1 MGEPASSSS
10 SHQDNSKAP
19 PGNKEWVLPK
29 QLEDIRPARDFP
41 QYRHRWNTNEE
52 IASILIAFSKH
63 KEWLKMEMKIRPP
76 SGSMLMY
83 SRNRVRYRKDGYCWK
98 KRKDG
103 KNIREDHMKLKV
115 QGLECIY
122 GSYVHSDI
130 LPTFH
135 RRCYWLLQN
144 PDIVLVHYLNIPYQD
159 NTKVKIPVV
168 PQYTLEKK
176 EWTKEE
182 LVDQLRPMFST
193 GQPGE
198 ESEQM
203 IDETVEALVKHLIE
217 YHENANKFVKDKTS
231 LAAGDKTP
239 RETPVNVNKGLR
251 PHQYQKKQTGSPS
264 GGSSHV
270 IHHKPEVAHVPYL
283 LNVGGNLHVPG
294 SSYLLVNGHGGSES
308 GHSTPG
314 LVMPEGGGLQVTRPD
329 GSTMVSCPG
338 VSGASVQ
345 NEAPQLDY
353 QSVQGLHSACSLTD
367 ICDNNSKLVSS
378 IEQSLLNSS
387 KREDLAPMQLSSE
400 SCSPMIGSTSINK
413 PEMNLVP
420 YLKSVTAED
429 VQHVIRSHSEQ
440 NKEKSKG
447 VPNELEHDPLSASF
461 GSSDFDN
468 LDLELHD
475 IEKLCSFLETPE
487 DPSSQGMVGS
497 IPVSEC
503 DNKINTSLGQMT
515 DFRPPGKSVSNC
527 VQCQEKSKQLLV
539 DQKISHRKPSGRG
552 LVDILDYSPEFSYT
566 EGGSKLLLIGP
577 WTKVSSTYTCVI
589 DNEPVQTTLLQPG
602 VLRCYTPA
610 HDKGCVPVYV
620 SCDGKTLSRP
630 VPFLYKENP
639 EHKPCSRF
647 SWFSVEE
654 KELKTLLVE
663 RLVQLEKRLTQSHYR
678 NGPVPSLQQASEDLV
693 ESSDLEGKLLWY
705 IKMFSSGTWS
715 DTESFPQC
723 SKYGMTLLHLTAA
736 LGFSRVIQSLLQW
749 RTNNPCWF
757 LDYEVDANCLD
768 ENSCTALMWACAK
781 GHQQA
786 AIVLYQWNS
795 DTLKVSTK
803 DGFTALNFAQMF
815 GHHQIYGLLHKYQ
828 TVLISPSQTAG
839 SVDTAFPLCPQSNQ
853 NVFKQPHPNGMTSLH
868 IQIPNPP
875 QQQGFLIRRQSEQD
889 LRGKATRKKL
899 SKRAS
904 VDLPANSDE
913 GRATRAGSYE
923 YPIRETNSEP
933 YLPMATDHPMTR
945 GDNPMLSD
953 NNRDIMSPD
962 LMVNSE
968 IDQLKRVNLDNMD
981 PSSASIIQTTLGYT
995 KMDTD
1000 EVESST
1006 NGSPIIDVE
1015 RVSSDEES
1023 YYQQTRSKS
1032 QSISSDNCEDV
1043 KLQMMTLAK
1052 QIIAAMPERIK
1063 LSPSRGDEVAPER
1076 ERCSSY
1082 SSLQSQSSP
1091 NTSSYE
1097 EDSGISTPMGDTFSF
1112 DDYRYADL
1120 GTPASSLSPDSTC
1133 MPSPYSPYSFT
1144 LDSPPPTTE
1153 DFTEYFNAP
1162 TTFMEK
1168 DFSQLTLS
1176 DKEQR
1181 KLYEAA
1187 KVIQKTYR
1195 QYRDKQQLQQQQQKE
1210 IEAAVLIQKYYR
1222 RYKQY
1227 AYYKK
1232 MSQAAVLIQSQF
1244 RSYYAQKRFKK
1255 SRDAAVVIQ
1264 NQYRTYKEHERL
1276 KKGGN
1281 KSVIIQQRYR
1291 SHYRRKNVKGQS
1303 AEDHV
1308 IPVVPDSAESSPPDQ
1323 NNTISDTTTKQPDD
1337 EAPPDGG
1344 DGQQENSNQTRDR

>member
-1 MGEPASSSS
+1 MGEPASSST
-10 SHQDNSKAP
+10 HQDNSRAS
-19 PGNKEWVLPK
+19 PGNKDWVLPK

-41 QYRHRWNTNEE
+41 QYRHRWNSNEE

-76 SGSMLMY
+76 SGSMLLY

-168 PQYTLEKK
+168 PPYTLEKK

-182 LVDQLRPMFST
+182 LIDQLRPMFST

-217 YHENANKFVKDKTS
+217 YHENANKFVKDKTALTTS
-231 LAAGDKTP
+231 EKPPRDTP
-239 RETPVNVNKGLR
+239 CHAKKGLH
-251 PHQYQKKQTGSPS
+251 PHQYHRKHAGNPS

-270 IHHKPEVAHVPYL
+270 VHHKPDVAHVPYL
-283 LNVGGNLHVPG
+283 LNVGGKLHVPG
-294 SSYLLVNGHGGSES
+294 SGYLLVNGHGECES
-308 GHSTPG
+308 GHSRQG
-314 LVMPEGGGLQVTRPD
+314 LVMPEGGGLHVVGAENNTL
-329 GSTMVSCPG
+329 VSCPN

-345 NEAPQLDY
+345 SESTQLDY
-353 QSVQGLHSACSLTD
+353 QSVQDFNSACSLTD
-367 ICDNNSKLVSS
+367 ICDSNDKLVSS
-378 IEQSLLNSS
+378 VEQSMLNSC
-387 KREDLAPMQLSSE
+387 KQDFTPMQFSSE
-400 SCSPMIGSTSINK
+400 SCSPLMINNNISK
-413 PEMNLVP
+413 PEVNLVP

-429 VQHVIRSHSEQ
+429 VQHVIRFHTDQ
-440 NKEKSKG
+440 NKVKSKG
-447 VPNELEHDPLSASF
+447 SPSELEQDPLSASF

-475 IEKLCSFLETPE
+475 IEKLCSFLETP
-487 DPSSQGMVGS
+487 DDHSSHDMAGS
-497 IPVSEC
+497 IPVSK
-503 DNKINTSLGQMT
+503 NGNAINTNLGDMT
-515 DFRPPGKSVSNC
+515 KFESSNKSMSNC
-527 VQCQEKSKQLLV
+527 EQCREKSKQLSV
-539 DQKISHRKPSGRG
+539 DHKTNPRKPSSRG
-552 LVDILDYSPEFSYT
+552 LVDIVDYSPEFSYT
-566 EGGSKLLLIGP
+566 EGGSKLLVIGP

-589 DNEPVQTTLLQPG
+589 DGEPVQTTLLQPG

-610 HDKGCVPVYV
+610 HHKGCVPVYI

-639 EHKPCSRF
+639 EHNSSTRF

-654 KELKTLLVE
+654 KDLKSLLVE

-678 NGPVPSLQQASEDLV
+678 DGPVPNLQQACESLV
-693 ESSDLEGKLLWY
+693 ENDDMEGKLLWY
-705 IKMFSSGTWS
+705 IKMFSAGTWS
-715 DTESFPQC
+715 DRESFPHS

-736 LGFSRVIQSLLQW
+736 LGYSRVIQSLLQW
-749 RTNNPCWF
+749 RTDNPCWF

-768 ENSCTALMWACAK
+768 EHCCTALMWACAK

-803 DGFTALNFAQMF
+803 DGFTAMNFAQVF
-815 GHHQIYGLLHKYQ
+815 GHYQLYSMLHKYQ
-828 TVLISPSQTAG
+828 ASHLSTSQTAG
-839 SVDTAFPLCPQSNQ
+839 PVNSTFPLPSQSNHDL
-853 NVFKQPHPNGMTSLH
+853 FKQPHPNGMTSLH

-875 QQQGFLIRRQSEQD
+875 QQQQGVLIRRQSEQD
-889 LRGKATRKKL
+889 LRGKVAHKKL

-904 VDLPANSDE
+904 VDLPANYDD
-913 GRATRAGSYE
+913 GRSARAGSYE

-953 NNRDIMSPD
+953 NRRDIMSPD
-962 LMVNSE
+962 LMMNSE
-968 IDQLKRVNLDNMD
+968 IDQLKRVNLDNMA
-981 PSSASIIQTTLGYT
+981 PSSLSMIQTTPGFT
-995 KMDTD
+995 RMDTD
-1000 EVESST
+1000 EVDSNES
-1006 NGSPIIDVE
+1006 GSPIIDVE
-1015 RVSSDEES
+1015 RVSSDDES
-1023 YYQQTRSKS
+1023 YCQQTRSKS
-1032 QSISSDNCEDV
+1032 QSISSDSCEDV
-1043 KLQMMTLAK
+1043 KHQMVTLAK

-1063 LSPSRGDEVAPER
+1063 LSPSRDDGEPER
-1076 ERCSSY
+1076 ERCGSY
-1082 SSLQSQSSP
+1082 SSLQSQSSLH
-1091 NTSSYE
+1091 TSSYE
-1097 EDSGISTPMGDTFSF
+1097 EDSGISTPMGDAFAF
-1112 DDYRYADL
+1112 DEYRYPDL

-1232 MSQAAVLIQSQF
+1232 MTQAAVLIQSQF

-1291 SHYRRKNVKGQS
+1291 SHYQRKNVKGQS
-1303 AEDHV
+1303 TEDHAIPV
-1308 IPVVPDSAESSPPDQ
+1308 IPDSNER
-1323 NNTISDTTTKQPDD
+1323 IVMH
-1337 EAPPDGG
+1337 
-1344 DGQQENSNQTRDR
+1344 

>member
-10 SHQDNSKAP
+10 HQDNSRAP
-19 PGNKEWVLPK
+19 SGNNDLILPK
-29 QLEDIRPARDFP
+29 QLEDIQAARDFP
-41 QYRHRWNTNEE
+41 QYRHRWNSNEE
-52 IASILIAFSKH
+52 IASILIAFSRH

-76 SGSMLMY
+76 SGSMLLY

-168 PQYTLEKK
+168 PPYTLEKK

-217 YHENANKFVKDKTS
+217 YHENANKFVKDKPTTASGNKISRDTPPHVKNS
-231 LAAGDKTP
+231 LHP
-239 RETPVNVNKGLR
+239 S
-251 PHQYQKKQTGSPS
+251 HYHKKHVGNSS
-264 GGSSHV
+264 EGSSHV
-270 IHHKPEVAHVPYL
+270 IHHKPDIAHVPYL
-283 LNVGGNLHVPG
+283 LNVGGKLNVPG
-294 SSYLLVNGHGGSES
+294 SSYLLVNGHGGSEN
-308 GHSTPG
+308 GHSSQG
-314 LVMPEGGGLQVTRPD
+314 LVVPEGGGLQLTGAD
-329 GSTMVSCPG
+329 
-338 VSGASVQ
+338 SGALVPCPSASGAASQ
-345 NEAPQLDY
+345 TEGSHLDY
-353 QSVQGLHSACSLTD
+353 QSVQNLHNACSMSD
-367 ICDNNSKLVSS
+367 ICDSNSKLVSS
-378 IEQSLLNSS
+378 VEQSLLNSC
-387 KREDLAPMQLSSE
+387 KQDFTPMQFSTDTCSSL
-400 SCSPMIGSTSINK
+400 IGSTNIIK
-413 PEMNLVP
+413 PDVNLVP
-420 YLKSVTAED
+420 YLKSVTVED
-429 VQHVIRSHSEQ
+429 VQHVIRSHTEE
-440 NKEKSKG
+440 NKVKSKEF
-447 VPNELEHDPLSASF
+447 PSELEQDPMSASF

-475 IEKLCSFLETPE
+475 IEKLCNFLETP
-487 DPSSQGMVGS
+487 DDRSSQDMAGS
-497 IPVSEC
+497 IPVSES
-503 DNKINTSLGQMT
+503 DNKISPTLEDFPDFKSTEKATSSCQ
-515 DFRPPGKSVSNC
+515 
-527 VQCQEKSKQLLV
+527 QCREKSRQLSV
-539 DQKISHRKPSGRG
+539 DHKTGSRKSSGRG
-552 LVDILDYSPEFSYT
+552 LVDIVDYSPECSYT

-589 DNEPVQTTLLQPG
+589 DGEPVQTTLLQPG

-620 SCDGKTLSRP
+620 SCDGKNLSRP

-639 EHKPCSRF
+639 ENKPNCRF
-647 SWFSVEE
+647 SWFSVNG
-654 KELKTLLVE
+654 KELKSLLVE
-663 RLVQLEKRLTQSHYR
+663 RLVQLENRLTQSLYR
-678 NGPVPSLQQASEDLV
+678 DGPVPSLQQACQDLV
-693 ESSDLEGKLLWY
+693 ESDDMEGKLLWY
-705 IKMFSSGTWS
+705 IKMFSAGTWR
-715 DTESFPQC
+715 DTESFPHC

-736 LGFSRVIQSLLQW
+736 LGYARVIQALLQW
-749 RTNNPCWF
+749 RMDNPCWF

-795 DTLKVSTK
+795 ETLKMTTK
-803 DGFTALNFAQMF
+803 DGFTALNFAQIY
-815 GHHQIYGLLHKYQ
+815 GHHQLYSELNKYQ
-828 TVLISPSQTAG
+828 TSLTDVSQSSG
-839 SVDTAFPLCPQSNQ
+839 SVDTAFPLPPQPQPNRDL
-853 NVFKQPHPNGMTSLH
+853 FKQPRPRGINSLH

-875 QQQGFLIRRQSEQD
+875 QQQPGYLIRRQSEQD
-889 LRGKATRKKL
+889 LRGKSTRKKL

-904 VDLPANSDE
+904 VDLPPNSDD
-913 GRATRAGSYE
+913 GRSARAGSYE

-945 GDNPMLSD
+945 GENPMLSD
-953 NNRDIMSPD
+953 NRRDIMSPD
-962 LMVNSE
+962 LMMNSE
-968 IDQLKRVNLDNMD
+968 VDQLKQVNLKNMD
-981 PSSASIIQTTLGYT
+981 PSSLSIIQTQSGYT
-995 KMDTD
+995 RMDTD
-1000 EVESST
+1000 EVESSAS
-1006 NGSPIIDVE
+1006 GSPIIDVE

-1032 QSISSDNCEDV
+1032 QSISSDSCEDI
-1043 KLQMMTLAK
+1043 KHQMVALAK

-1063 LSPSRGDEVAPER
+1063 LSPSRCDEVEPER
-1076 ERCSSY
+1076 ERSGSY

-1091 NTSSYE
+1091 HASSYE
-1097 EDSGISTPMGDTFSF
+1097 EDSGISTPMGDTFTF
-1112 DDYRYADL
+1112 DDYRYTDL

-1232 MSQAAVLIQSQF
+1232 MTQAAVLIQSQF

-1303 AEDHV
+1303 SEEHV
-1308 IPVVPDSAESSPPDQ
+1308 IPVVPDSAE
-1323 NNTISDTTTKQPDD
+1323 
-1337 EAPPDGG
+1337 
-1344 DGQQENSNQTRDR
+1344 RVVMH